1 MLQGGPTTQVG
12 RSPYRRRQTDHPTPG
27 ACRARRR
34 EPCQSKRTRNRT
46 PSPQSDRGPRG
57 PQAETPP
64 APGEAGATR
73 NVVKRQARG
82 APRQS
87 TAHSERGRGTRHA
100 RAAPPGQPAGA
111 RNRGRG
117 PLHGTGEP
125 GGPVRPARRQVGRTV
140 GRGGCAAPPAGASVM
155 SRGYADCGLRAW
167 QPPPRVS
174 SGCTRRVPCWTRSPA
189 CST

>member
-12 RSPYRRRQTDHPTPG
+12 RSPYRRRQTVHPTPG

-34 EPCQSKRTRNRT
+34 EPCQSKRTA
-46 PSPQSDRGPRG
+46 PSPQIDRGPRG
-57 PQAETPP
+57 PQAENPP

-87 TAHSERGRGTRHA
+87 PAHRERGRGTRHA
-100 RAAPPGQPAGA
+100 RAATPGQPAGA

-125 GGPVRPARRQVGRTV
+125 GGEATS
-140 GRGGCAAPPAGASVM
+140 GGPFI
-155 SRGYADCGLRAW
+155 
-167 QPPPRVS
+167 
-174 SGCTRRVPCWTRSPA
+174 TTRSDTQHKNGWPGGTEGLA
-189 CST
+189 WRREWSWRREARDGP